1 MWRVQSGLV
10 MNIHVLLYVL
20 ANRKWHH
27 IRDSTHQKK
36 KKERHEGRWREGR
49 RKQGVGGR
57 IGRVREKSDG
67 RVWEV
72 EADGERGGGP
82 D

>member
-36 KKERHEGRWREGR
+36 KKGEARGEVEGGKEETGSR
-49 RKQGVGGR
+49 RKNRESQG
-57 IGRVREKSDG
+57 KK
-67 RVWEV
+67 
-72 EADGERGGGP
+72 
-82 D
+82 